1 MTRRIPHYS
10 CFNLPVLCLAIL
22 LLLISQVYSFAP
34 APLLPRFVVVSR
46 TAVLTQ
52 TTGTR
57 RCDLAVFSQVSSSAN
72 KDNSIVN
79 NNSNKNSLVEMV
91 KTWLMTSWKKVQPSP
106 ALTST
111 AWLVALDVAFR
122 QVFHR
127 AKIRFP
133 SSLAGCG
140 VVLVALLLA
149 QVILVGRQ
157 GPDNG
162 AAANDDDDAGSALYQ
177 TLQPGAALLAQWLPV
192 FFVPSLVTLPLA
204 EGLGSVSDL
213 VKVTLVLLGGF
224 FFSLLTTAY
233 AVTAVRRPQATAA
246 QDETTTTA
254 VDTASSPK
262 LSSSTNDSKSSNDD
276 DDDDDDDD
284 EQSNPAK
291 ATPTTSSNKPFSGK
305 LLSQLTLA
313 SVVTGLLAQ
322 TFVGAHASQFLTGVC
337 FLTTTLASFVF
348 GARLPAAF
356 TKLVHPIVTC
366 TALTWSVV
374 ALLANLTGHTFRG
387 LLRCYRTGNVWTG
400 AGDVLLFLLGPAVV
414 SLAVSIFDRRRLV
427 RDNALA
433 VATAVSVATFGGV
446 GATALA
452 VRLCG
457 IGIPAVR
464 LSLLSRNITSPLA
477 MAMASLLGADVSL
490 AVSMVVLTG
499 LVGANFGA
507 SILTA
512 CGITDPVA
520 RGLSM
525 GAAAHGLGTAALAR
539 KEPTAFSFSAIAMAL
554 VASAATVTVSIPFLR
569 RIVLEVALG

>member
-10 CFNLPVLCLAIL
+10 CFNHLPVLCLA

-34 APLLPRFVVVSR
+34 AYLPRFVAVSR
-46 TAVLTQ
+46 TAVLKPN
-52 TTGTR
+52 TTTR
-57 RCDLAVFSQVSSSAN
+57 RDLAVLSQVSSSSSSAN
-72 KDNSIVN
+72 EDKNIVN
-79 NNSNKNSLVEMV
+79 SNNNKNSLVEKV
-91 KTWLMTSWKKVQPSP
+91 KTWLTWKKVQPSP

-149 QVILVGRQ
+149 QVIIVVGRRQ
-157 GPDNG
+157 GPNNG
-162 AAANDDDDAGSALYQ
+162 AAAANDDAESALYQ

-213 VKVTLVLLGGF
+213 IKVTLVLLGGF

-233 AVTAVRRPQATAA
+233 AVTAVRRPQATTA
-246 QDETTTTA
+246 QDEATTTA
-254 VDTASSPK
+254 FDTASSSK
-262 LSSSTNDSKSSNDD
+262 ELSSTNDSKSNK
-276 DDDDDDDD
+276 DDDD
-284 EQSNPAK
+284 EKSILAK
-291 ATPTTSSNKPFSGK
+291 ATPTTSNKPFSGK

-313 SVVTGLLAQ
+313 SIVTGLLAQ

-374 ALLANLTGHTFRG
+374 AVLANLTGHTFRG
-387 LLRCYRTGNVWTG
+387 FLRYYRTGNVWTG
-400 AGDVLLFLLGPAVV
+400 AGDLLLFLLGPAVI
-414 SLAVSIFDRRRLV
+414 SLAVSIFERRRLV

-446 GATALA
+446 GGTALA
-452 VRLCG
+452 VRMCG